1 MAAFNGLAL
10 VVKDLGLVI
19 AVGGAILGST
29 VVYIFPALMYL
40 SNMR

>member
-1 MAAFNGLAL
+1 MKLLSISFFLA
-10 VVKDLGLVI
+10 I
-19 AVGGAILGST
+19 GGTILEST